1 MKKYLLFA
9 AALLGLVAC
18 TRNNADEPNAPKKQ
32 IVLTATV
39 NNNGSANGPHRVAPE
54 DPTAATVKF
63 TWEAGDKVIIS
74 NATGSEVFT
83 IDATSISPDGKSAN
97 FEGTALADMTN
108 YTVHYGYNPA
118 DEVHNVAY
126 IENSFKPFIKGNGNN
141 DGFTLDYFY
150 PVLKFDVSADYF
162 WGAGEEDFNLLY
174 INYSLDKSFYSPNRK
189 AKVVLTD
196 VNKLMKF
203 TTPVTIYLPVL
214 ETSAEGFCLEF
225 IVQKDGAERYD
236 VPNPCP
242 VLFNDSFN
250 GNYGLITNLNLT
262 LKNGKIIN
270 LSPLTLTTYVDHGGA
285 PARK

>member
-39 NNNGSANGPHRVAPE
+39 NNNGSANSPHRVAPK
-54 DPTAATVKF
+54 DPTAATVNF
-63 TWEAGDKVIIS
+63 TWEEGDQVYVTS
-74 NATGSEVFT
+74 TDQSETQVFT
-83 IDATSISPDGKSAN
+83 LVPGSISPDGETAQ
-97 FEGTALADMTN
+97 FEGTALADMSS

-150 PVLKFDVSADYF
+150 PVLKFDVSADEF

-174 INYSLDKSFYSPNRK
+174 INYSLDKSFYNPNRE

-214 ETSAEGFCLEF
+214 ETAAEGFCLEF
-225 IVQKDGAERYD
+225 IVQKDGAERYN

-242 VLFNDSFN
+242 VLVNGSFD
-250 GNYGLITNLNLT
+250 GNYGLITNLDLT
-262 LKNGKIIN
+262 QKNGKIIT
-270 LSPLTLTTYVDHGGA
+270 LSPLTLTTYVDHGG
-285 PARK
+285 

>member
-18 TRNNADEPNAPKKQ
+18 TQNNADEPNAPKKQ

-39 NNNGSANGPHRVAPE
+39 NNNGSANGPHRVAPK
-54 DPTAATVKF
+54 DPTAETVHF
-63 TWEAGDKVIIS
+63 TWEEGDQVIIS

-83 IDATSISPDGKSAN
+83 IDATSISEDGKSAN

-126 IENSFKPFIKGNGNN
+126 IEDSFKPFIKGNGNN

-150 PVLKFDVSADYF
+150 PVLKFDVSADTY
-162 WGAGEEDFNLLY
+162 WGQGEEDFNLLY
-174 INYSLDKSFYSPNRK
+174 INYSFDKTPYKPIREYK
-189 AKVVLTD
+189 GVLTD
-196 VNKLMKF
+196 VNELMKF
-203 TTPVTIYLPVL
+203 ATPVTIYLPVL
-214 ETSAEGFCLEF
+214 ETSAEGFYLEF
-225 IVQKDGAERYD
+225 IVQKDEAERYN

-242 VLFNDSFN
+242 VLLNGSFES
-250 GNYGLITNLNLT
+250 YGLSTNLDLT
-262 LKNGKIIN
+262 QKNGKIIT
-270 LSPLTLTTYVDHGGA
+270 LSPLTLTTYVDHGG
-285 PARK
+285 

>member
-39 NNNGSANGPHRVAPE
+39 NNNGSANGPHRVAPK
-54 DPTAATVKF
+54 DPTAATVNF
-63 TWEAGDKVIIS
+63 TWEAGDEVIIS

-83 IDATSISPDGKSAN
+83 IDATSISADGKSAN
-97 FEGTALADMTN
+97 FEGTALADMSS

-126 IENSFKPFIKGNGNN
+126 VENSFKPFIKGEGNN
-141 DGFTLDYFY
+141 DGFTLNDFY
-150 PVLKFDVSADYF
+150 PVLKFEVSAYEPY
-162 WGAGEEDFNLLY
+162 GKEDFNLLY
-174 INYSLDKSFYSPNRK
+174 INYSLDKSFYNPNREV
-189 AKVVLTD
+189 KVVLTG

-214 ETSAEGFCLEF
+214 ETSAEGFYLEC
-225 IVQKDGAERYD
+225 IVQKDGAERYN
-236 VPNPCP
+236 VPNPCL
-242 VLFNDSFN
+242 VLLN
-250 GNYGLITNLNLT
+250 GYFESYGLSTNLDLT
-262 LKNGKIIN
+262 QKNGKIIT
-270 LSPLTLTTYVDHGGA
+270 LSPLTLTTYVDHGG
-285 PARK
+285 

>member
-18 TRNNADEPNAPKKQ
+18 TQNNADEPNAPKKQ

-39 NNNGSANGPHRVAPE
+39 NNNGSANGPHRVAPK
-54 DPTAATVKF
+54 DPTAATVNF

-97 FEGTALADMTN
+97 FEGTALADMSSYN
-108 YTVHYGYNPA
+108 VYYGYDPTE
-118 DEVHNVAY
+118 EVHNVAY
-126 IENSFKPFIKGNGNN
+126 VENSFTPFIKGEGAEYN
-141 DGFTLDYFY
+141 FTLDYFY
-150 PVLKFDVSADYF
+150 PVLKFDVSADEF
-162 WGAGEEDFNLLY
+162 WGMGEEDFNLLY
-174 INYSLDKSFYSPNRK
+174 INYSFDKTPYKPTREYK
-189 AKVVLTD
+189 GVLTN

-203 TTPVTIYLPVL
+203 ATPVTIYLPVL
-214 ETSAEGFCLEF
+214 ETSAEGFYLEF
-225 IVQKDGAERYD
+225 IVQKDGVERYNE
-236 VPNPCP
+236 PNPCP
-242 VLFNDSFN
+242 VLLN
-250 GNYGLITNLNLT
+250 GYFESYGLSTNLDLT
-262 LKNGKIIN
+262 QKNGKIIT

>member
-39 NNNGSANGPHRVAPE
+39 NNNGSANGPHRVAPK
-54 DPTAATVKF
+54 DPTAATVNF
-63 TWEAGDKVIIS
+63 TWEEGDQVYVTS
-74 NATGSEVFT
+74 TDQSETQVFT
-83 IDATSISPDGKSAN
+83 LVPGSISPDGETAQ
-97 FEGTALADMTN
+97 FEGTALADMSS
-108 YTVHYGYNPA
+108 YKVYYGYDPTE
-118 DEVHNVAY
+118 EVHHVAY
-126 IENSFKPFIKGNGNN
+126 VENSFKPFIEGNGNN

-174 INYSLDKSFYSPNRK
+174 INYSLDKSFYNPNRE
-189 AKVVLTD
+189 AKVVLTG

-214 ETSAEGFCLEF
+214 ETAAEGFCLEF
-225 IVQKDGAERYD
+225 IVQKDEAERYN

-242 VLFNDSFN
+242 VLVNGSFD
-250 GNYGLITNLNLT
+250 GNYGLITNLDLT
-262 LKNGKIIN
+262 QKNGKIIT
-270 LSPLTLTTYVDHGGA
+270 LSPLTLTTYVDHGG
-285 PARK
+285 